1 MHDWPKA
8 QKIEFE
14 ILSETTGK
22 LQKCVKNASPTE
34 PVSFFIFS
42 KAVIMQ
48 MLKKKT
54 GDNYRF

>member
-48 MLKKKT
+48 MLKKKKK
-54 GDNYRF
+54 NRW